1 MISTSNLTPS
11 GPFFGGAL
19 SALRAFSRTPRRLSL
34 LIIYALEKVV
44 KYFSTKTLN
53 FFPSVFLVRFLYVF
67 RPKSLFFC
75 RFADFCDYS
84 VSPYFLRRPFSVA
97 NMTTTKTATIAT
109 ISIPKLIHTSVGR
122 IFIISSSHGLKTQ
135 LVFPGNA
142 IW

>member
-53 FFPSVFLVRFLYVF
+53 FFPPVFSVRFLYVF
-67 RPKSLFFC
+67 RLKYLVFC
-75 RFADFCDYS
+75 RFQDFCRCS

-97 NMTTTKTATIAT
+97 SMTATKTATIAT